1 MLSITQLEIPTIEQI
16 KSLNL
21 EDLAIMNE
29 LSISFRK
36 KLLKYISIDPF
47 TSKDPF
53 EVNDDYNYYIIL
65 NKSKSQRVVSIMAED
80 KNTSNQLPWNIIL
93 DNKLTRLQISKNDA
107 SELKYELMPKDTN
120 NFYSYRI
127 STKIAGYIMFA
138 FQICGLH

>member
-36 KLLKYISIDPF
+36 KLLKYISINPF

-65 NKSKSQRVVSIMAED
+65 DKSKSQRVVSIMAED
-80 KNTSNQLPWNIIL
+80 KNTPNQLPWDIIL
-93 DNKLTRLQISKNDA
+93 IIS
-107 SELKYELMPKDTN
+107 
-120 NFYSYRI
+120 
-127 STKIAGYIMFA
+127 
-138 FQICGLH
+138 

>member
-1 MLSITQLEIPTIEQI
+1 
-16 KSLNL
+16 
-21 EDLAIMNE
+21 MNE

-65 NKSKSQRVVSIMAED
+65 DKSKSQRVVSIIAED
-80 KNTSNQLPWNIIL
+80 KNTPNQLPWDIIL

-107 SELKYELMPKDTN
+107 SALKYELMPKDTN

>member
-36 KLLKYISIDPF
+36 KLLKHISIDPF
-47 TSKDPF
+47 TSKDPL

-80 KNTSNQLPWNIIL
+80 KNTSNQLPWDIIL

-107 SELKYELMPKDTN
+107 SALKYELMPKDTN

>member
-36 KLLKYISIDPF
+36 KLLKHISIDPF
-47 TSKDPF
+47 TSKDPL

-80 KNTSNQLPWNIIL
+80 KNTSNQLPWDIIL
-93 DNKLTRLQISKNDA
+93 DNKLTRIQISKNDA
-107 SELKYELMPKDTN
+107 SALKYELMPKDTN